1 MLAGIPQLAVRTD
14 STLKKFMYLQ
24 QSNDIYVVNRQINT
38 RAHDAIVFQTC
49 IPKIGKHKT
58 RTMYRG
64 IQLWNSLG
72 VEEINIEHYNMYK
85 EH

>member
-1 MLAGIPQLAVRTD
+1 MLYVIWFSNKAMSLKKPLYMLAGIPQLVVRTD
-14 STLKKFMYLQ
+14 STLKKFMFLQ

-38 RAHDAIVFQTC
+38 RAHDAIVFETC

-64 IQLWNSLG
+64 IQL
-72 VEEINIEHYNMYK
+72 
-85 EH
+85 